1 MPISTPR
8 QRCPLSCHLIL
19 HVVSGVCSA
28 PRSLVELPHELQLAV
43 FSHLDAPELNVLATT
58 SHEVA
63 VTVAGADE
71 LWCTQ
76 VLQRY
81 STIRSL
87 LPVDTLT
94 PRTTWAALYRALAS
108 PNCPG
113 TYVGHRHFLSQR
125 RVAQWVR
132 KSDSLSKDEIRL
144 LSRHT
149 MPCKLAF
156 LRSPAAANRM
166 LRGMPT
172 DEREHLLRTGELAL
186 DFYEAPDV
194 CRRLHM
200 RAKRSKVARWR
211 IGKGVELV
219 EHE

>member
-1 MPISTPR
+1 M
-8 QRCPLSCHLIL
+8 
-19 HVVSGVCSA
+19 
-28 PRSLVELPHELQLAV
+28 PHELQLAV
-43 FSHLDAPELNVLATT
+43 FSHLDAPHLNVLATT
-58 SHEVA
+58 SSVVA

-71 LWCTQ
+71 LWRTQ

-81 STIRSL
+81 DTIRHL
-87 LPVDTLT
+87 LPVGALT

-108 PNCPG
+108 RDCPG
-113 TYVGHRHFLSQR
+113 IHVGNHHFLSQR

-132 KSDSLSKDEIRL
+132 KSDSLSKDQIRL

-156 LRSPAAANRM
+156 LRTPKAANRW
-166 LRGMPT
+166 LRGMPA
-172 DEREHLLRTGELAL
+172 DERELLLRTGELAL